1 MDCAALTETP
11 RGAHS
16 SRGNRAVS
24 IHKNIYIYFLNK
36 SNGVTD
42 KPSSLWCG
50 AVVHMHKEIGCFFFG
65 FAGLFVCVAFRKTIR
80 VTLSLSGGGTT
91 TPGINKNLLKP

>member
-1 MDCAALTETP
+1 
-11 RGAHS
+11 
-16 SRGNRAVS
+16 
-24 IHKNIYIYFLNK
+24 
-36 SNGVTD
+36 
-42 KPSSLWCG
+42 
-50 AVVHMHKEIGCFFFG
+50 MHKEIVFFFG